1 MAGDELRCAF
11 LANHHIL
18 VKRLD
23 VEALLPDCISRGLL
37 TLDEQELI
45 SHEVTSSQKTDR
57 FLTII
62 HRRGQQRTGIFDEL
76 LKLLYDED
84 VTSGQLFDD
93 VLIQIR
99 ADAVDPNIQAR
110 FSVNEQRWCGDQ
122 PLSPQTIED
131 KIVKTLAVN
140 EILPQLISRG
150 VVSMQENEIIR
161 SVSLKFIAETRYL
174 AGGTLNT

>member
-37 TLDEQELI
+37 TLDEQELV
-45 SHEVTSSQKTDR
+45 SHEVTTSQRTDR
-57 FLTII
+57 FLAII
-62 HRRGQQRTGIFDEL
+62 HRRGQQSTGIFNEL
-76 LKLLYDED
+76 LKLLSDED
-84 VTSGQLFDD
+84 VTSGQLLDD

-99 ADAVDPNIQAR
+99 ADSVDPNIQAR
-110 FSVNEQRWCGDQ
+110 FSINEQMCGDQ
-122 PLSPQTIED
+122 PLSPRSIED
-131 KIVKTLAVN
+131 KIVKTLVVN
-140 EILPQLISRG
+140 EILPQLISHG

-161 SVSLKFIAETRYL
+161 SVSLIL
-174 AGGTLNT
+174 